1 MCIRS
6 AFLIIP
12 SPAGCIWSAG
22 REPWTQWHGGS
33 VLGLQEG
40 CICAEES
47 ALDGAE
53 FTGHRRPA
61 LPGGTLYVCH
71 RGKAQ
76 FHLIHSSPVNN
87 QCIFPLYFGSGVMC
101 HLKTKYNEMSNA
113 LKTETVALILS
124 SGLDFL
130 TTRLLNATSQNQS
143 FQIRCANHNSRN
155 FPDPIYAVVQWSKII
170 CCHEDTV

>member
-1 MCIRS
+1 M
-6 AFLIIP
+6 
-12 SPAGCIWSAG
+12 
-22 REPWTQWHGGS
+22 
-33 VLGLQEG
+33 LGLQEG

-101 HLKTKYNEMSNA
+101 HLKT
-113 LKTETVALILS
+113 
-124 SGLDFL
+124 
-130 TTRLLNATSQNQS
+130 SQNQS

-155 FPDPIYAVVQWSKII
+155 FPDPIYAVVQ
-170 CCHEDTV
+170 